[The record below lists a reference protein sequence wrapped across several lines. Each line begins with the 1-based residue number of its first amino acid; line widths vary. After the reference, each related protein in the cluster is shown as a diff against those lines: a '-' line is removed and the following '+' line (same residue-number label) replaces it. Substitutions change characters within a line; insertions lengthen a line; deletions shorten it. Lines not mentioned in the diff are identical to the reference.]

1 VAGAAAGAAAWA
13 TGTGSR
19 SRALQS
25 RDGVG
30 KHRPVRSGAL
40 AFGLLLGCAARRPEP
55 TLAVPAPEPG
65 RGRAVAVAGAPIGRG
80 AASVLPVDQTLAT
93 GLSASGY
100 VYYPVGDYSTLEL
113 LLRDPQGGVE
123 PVVVPIERAR

>member
-1 VAGAAAGAAAWA
+1 VFFGAIG
-13 TGTGSR
+13 
-19 SRALQS
+19 
-25 RDGVG
+25 
-30 KHRPVRSGAL
+30 
-40 AFGLLLGCAARRPEP
+40 GLLHGGGGGTPDVGGFEDCA
-55 TLAVPAPEPG
+55 LH
-65 RGRAVAVAGAPIGRG
+65 
-80 AASVLPVDQTLAT
+80 DQTLAT